1 MTTTTGLT
9 ECGIRPAEVSTARRT
24 VPANGTVPGKRERA
38 RYSPGD
44 WDRPHRRDRED
55 RRGTSDSP
63 AQNAAN
69 HQPRQSNSSANHSQT
84 QPQTTDRKN
93 DNDAGKK
100 NAEHTQ
106 SSTASTSTAA
116 ANTKA
121 YRKVQGDWSEHISS
135 SGKKYYYNC
144 KTEVSQWEKPP
155 GWQESPKD
163 SGESKHKD
171 KPVAKETASSSSAAS
186 SASHGANS
194 REAGSS
200 SATASNHKH
209 STDPSPRPATQP
221 VSDRHRDTPKSHNR
235 TGTPS
240 SSQGTPSAP
249 RGTPGQ
255 GSDRMDISTTPEHL
269 QTIYTRSRTGT
280 PSLGRSHTTPH
291 SIPPSLVQQLFP
303 PTSSASSIS
312 QVHNVGVEQS
322 LQLLQHATML
332 TQQALQAQQQ
342 QPTTTVPP
350 SNVSDSSPVSMRTS
364 ISDMSSPY
372 QSQLSPQPSS
382 SQQGEVVTSSA
393 SPAHSVHSQKSVGS
407 HADGAVSSSYA
418 VVHSSTPTAA
428 HTVLPP
434 SIELTPALVKY
445 YKETLIRHT
454 QGWQAEHAERQPVP
468 RCFIGLLEICVCA
481 GRTKPAAVHQV
492 LDGLRVLSAAAGC
505 TGGLAPPCQVVP
517 CPGHLSPCPVQG
529 HPVPS
534 AQAQRLDEE
543 GHAMGSLHSSQVS
556 VDLKFAR
563 SLVRVSE
570 IQATLQEQ
578 RDALG
583 TSRRLCALLI
593 PAVPSLHC
601 RLGCILRGSAT
612 LDSLHLQPDRH
623 VYKDHQKPPVTM
635 ETVSME
641 IAL

>member
-1 MTTTTGLT
+1 MHGNIRGLTMGTTTEARPIPTRLLVWESTHPSVTAAAPIMTTTTGLT
-9 ECGIRPAEVSTARRT
+9 ECGIRPARFPPHEGQSRQRNSPWESRDRERERERERDRERDRDRDRYKNKSSYSERYREKERERERRE
-24 VPANGTVPGKRERA
+24 RERA

-186 SASHGANS
+186 SASHGTNS

-200 SATASNHKH
+200 SATGTPSSSNHKH

-221 VSDRHRDTPKSHNR
+221 ASDRHKDTPKSHNR

-240 SSQGTPSAP
+240 SSQGTPSAH

-269 QTIYTRSRTGT
+269 QTIYTRSRTESPAVQNTPSPGT

-454 QGWQAEHAERQPVP
+454 QGWQAEHAERQ
-468 RCFIGLLEICVCA
+468 
-481 GRTKPAAVHQV
+481 
-492 LDGLRVLSAAAGC
+492 
-505 TGGLAPPCQVVP
+505 
-517 CPGHLSPCPVQG
+517 
-529 HPVPS
+529 
-534 AQAQRLDEE
+534 AQRLDEE

-578 RDALG
+578 RILFL
-583 TSRRLCALLI
+583 RQQIQHLEKMKNQNMF
-593 PAVPSLHC
+593 PS
-601 RLGCILRGSAT
+601 
-612 LDSLHLQPDRH
+612 
-623 VYKDHQKPPVTM
+623 
-635 ETVSME
+635 
-641 IAL
+641 

>member
-1 MTTTTGLT
+1 MVLM
-9 ECGIRPAEVSTARRT
+9 VMHARKYPRLNDGYHDRSQAHPYQSAGVGKYPSKRESSSSYNDYDHRIDRVRDSPSKGFNRT
-24 VPANGTVPGKRERA
+24 KDSPGKRNSPWESRDRDRERERERDRERDRDRDRYKNKSSYSERYREKERERERRERERA

-69 HQPRQSNSSANHSQT
+69 HQPRQGNSAANHSQT
-84 QPQTTDRKN
+84 QPTAAADRKN
-93 DNDAGKK
+93 DTDAGKK

-106 SSTASTSTAA
+106 SSTATTSTAP

-121 YRKVQGDWSEHISS
+121 FTKVKCDWSEHISS

-163 SGESKHKD
+163 SGESKQKD
-171 KPVAKETASSSSAAS
+171 KPVAKETASSSSAS
-186 SASHGANS
+186 SSSVSHGTNS

-200 SATASNHKH
+200 SATGTPSSSNHKH
-209 STDPSPRPATQP
+209 STDPSPRNAGQP
-221 VSDRHRDTPKSHNR
+221 NLDRHKDTSKSHNR

-240 SSQGTPSAP
+240 SSQGTPSAH

-269 QTIYTRSRTGT
+269 QTFYRSRTESPAVQNTPSPGT
-280 PSLGRSHTTPH
+280 PSLGRAHSTPH
-291 SIPPSLVQQLFP
+291 TIPQSLVQQLFP
-303 PTSSASSIS
+303 PTSNASSIS

-322 LQLLQHATML
+322 LQLLQHATLL

-342 QPTTTVPP
+342 QQPSTTVPP

-372 QSQLSPQPSS
+372 QSQLSPHPSS
-382 SQQGEVVTSSA
+382 SQQPEAVTSTA

-407 HADGAVSSSYA
+407 HADGAVSSSYS
-418 VVHSSTPTAA
+418 VVHGSTPSAVQ
-428 HTVLPP
+428 TVLPP
-434 SIELTPALVKY
+434 AIELTPSLVKY
-445 YKETLIRHT
+445 FRESLIRHT
-454 QGWQAEHAERQPVP
+454 QGWQAEHAER
-468 RCFIGLLEICVCA
+468 
-481 GRTKPAAVHQV
+481 
-492 LDGLRVLSAAAGC
+492 
-505 TGGLAPPCQVVP
+505 
-517 CPGHLSPCPVQG
+517 
-529 HPVPS
+529 
-534 AQAQRLDEE
+534 QAQRLDEE

-578 RDALG
+578 RILFL
-583 TSRRLCALLI
+583 RQQIQHLEKMKNQNMF
-593 PAVPSLHC
+593 PS
-601 RLGCILRGSAT
+601 
-612 LDSLHLQPDRH
+612 
-623 VYKDHQKPPVTM
+623 
-635 ETVSME
+635 
-641 IAL
+641 

>member
-1 MTTTTGLT
+1 MVLM
-9 ECGIRPAEVSTARRT
+9 VMHARKYPRLNDGYHDRSQAHPYQSAGVGKYPSKRDSSGSYNDYDHRIDRVRDSPSGGFHRT
-24 VPANGTVPGKRERA
+24 KDSPGKRN
-38 RYSPGD
+38 SPWESRD
-44 WDRPHRRDRED
+44 RDRERERERD
-55 RRGTSDSP
+55 RERDRDRDRYKNKSSYSERYREKERERERRGTSDSP

-69 HQPRQSNSSANHSQT
+69 HQPRQGNSAANHSQT
-84 QPQTTDRKN
+84 QPQAADKKN
-93 DNDAGKK
+93 DTDTGKK

-106 SSTASTSTAA
+106 SSTASSSATA

-121 YRKVQGDWSEHISS
+121 YRKAQGDWSEHISS

-163 SGESKHKD
+163 SGESKQKD
-171 KPVAKETASSSSAAS
+171 KPVAKETASSSATAS
-186 SASHGANS
+186 SSSSSHGTNS

-200 SATASNHKH
+200 SATGTPSSSNHKH
-209 STDPSPRPATQP
+209 STDPSPRASGQPAL
-221 VSDRHRDTPKSHNR
+221 DRHKDTPKSHNR

-240 SSQGTPSAP
+240 SSQGTPSAH

-269 QTIYTRSRTGT
+269 QTIYTRSRTESPAVQNTPSPGT
-280 PSLGRSHTTPH
+280 PSLGRNHPTPH
-291 SIPPSLVQQLFP
+291 TIPSSLVQQLFP

-322 LQLLQHATML
+322 LQLLQHATLL
-332 TQQALQAQQQ
+332 TQQALQAQQPQ
-342 QPTTTVPP
+342 ASTTVPP

-382 SQQGEVVTSSA
+382 SQQPEAVTSTA

-407 HADGAVSSSYA
+407 HADGAVSSSYT
-418 VVHSSTPTAA
+418 VVHSSTPTAVQ
-428 HTVLPP
+428 TVLPP
-434 SIELTPALVKY
+434 SIELTPSLVKY
-445 YKETLIRHT
+445 YKDSLIRHT
-454 QGWQAEHAERQPVP
+454 QGWQAEHAER
-468 RCFIGLLEICVCA
+468 
-481 GRTKPAAVHQV
+481 
-492 LDGLRVLSAAAGC
+492 
-505 TGGLAPPCQVVP
+505 
-517 CPGHLSPCPVQG
+517 
-529 HPVPS
+529 
-534 AQAQRLDEE
+534 QAQRLDEE

-578 RDALG
+578 RILFL
-583 TSRRLCALLI
+583 RQQIQHLEKMKNQNMF
-593 PAVPSLHC
+593 PS
-601 RLGCILRGSAT
+601 
-612 LDSLHLQPDRH
+612 
-623 VYKDHQKPPVTM
+623 
-635 ETVSME
+635 
-641 IAL
+641 

>member
-1 MTTTTGLT
+1 MHGNIRGLTMGTTTEARPIPTRLLVWESTHPSVTAAAPIMTTTTGLT
-9 ECGIRPAEVSTARRT
+9 ECGIRPAEVSTARRI
-24 VPANGTVPGKRERA
+24 VPANGTVPGRHATGRERGSERETGRETGTETDIRTNLLIQNDIGKRKGRGKEEGPA
-38 RYSPGD
+38 ILRRRTQPITSP
-44 WDRPHRRDRED
+44 DRATAAPTTHRRSPRLPTGKMITT
-55 RRGTSDSP
+55 RGRKTLSIPSP
-63 AQNAAN
+63 ALLVPVLQQLIQRLTERSKVIGRNTSVLRARNITTTVKRRCHNGRN
-69 HQPRQSNSSANHSQT
+69 HRAGRRAQKIAESRNTKTSLLPRKPPPLLQLPPPH
-84 QPQTTDRKN
+84 PMEPI
-93 DNDAGKK
+93 
-100 NAEHTQ
+100 AEKL
-106 SSTASTSTAA
+106 AA
-116 ANTKA
+116 AAQLVLLAHLITSIP
-121 YRKVQGDWSEHISS
+121 RTPPPVLPP
-135 SGKKYYYNC
+135 
-144 KTEVSQWEKPP
+144 SQPP
-155 GWQESPKD
+155 TDTRTPPSLTIEQVR
-163 SGESKHKD
+163 HK
-171 KPVAKETASSSSAAS
+171 
-186 SASHGANS
+186 
-194 REAGSS
+194 
-200 SATASNHKH
+200 
-209 STDPSPRPATQP
+209 
-221 VSDRHRDTPKSHNR
+221 DTPKSHNR

-240 SSQGTPSAP
+240 SSQGTPSAH

-269 QTIYTRSRTGT
+269 QTIYTRSRTESPAVQNTPSPGT

-454 QGWQAEHAERQPVP
+454 QGWQAEHAERQ
-468 RCFIGLLEICVCA
+468 
-481 GRTKPAAVHQV
+481 
-492 LDGLRVLSAAAGC
+492 
-505 TGGLAPPCQVVP
+505 
-517 CPGHLSPCPVQG
+517 
-529 HPVPS
+529 
-534 AQAQRLDEE
+534 AQRLDEE

-578 RDALG
+578 RILFL
-583 TSRRLCALLI
+583 RQQIQHLEKMKNQNMF
-593 PAVPSLHC
+593 PS
-601 RLGCILRGSAT
+601 
-612 LDSLHLQPDRH
+612 
-623 VYKDHQKPPVTM
+623 
-635 ETVSME
+635 
-641 IAL
+641 